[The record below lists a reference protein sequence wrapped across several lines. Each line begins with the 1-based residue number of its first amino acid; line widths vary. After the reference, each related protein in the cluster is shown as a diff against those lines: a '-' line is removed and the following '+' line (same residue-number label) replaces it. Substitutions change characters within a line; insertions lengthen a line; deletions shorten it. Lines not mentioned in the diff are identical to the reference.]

1 MSTAFGLCPQHRSKR
16 GRSSREP
23 PKTQV
28 DDLAPNPNW
37 SAGRVDGLSPE
48 TALTLIG
55 AHSRPAP
62 SASVPCITESN
73 VYYAYA
79 TTSED
84 LQRVAQT
91 APENLRQDL
100 LEQPRTPLPV
110 GSRVR
115 LHYPMQLCDGACY
128 MTEAAVDP
136 TTGQFRMNHLKIY
149 TEGVQG
155 GAPTRHIGDF
165 EV

>member
-1 MSTAFGLCPQHRSKR
+1 MSAAFGLCPQHRSKR

-23 PKTQV
+23 PKARV
-28 DDLAPNPNW
+28 DDLAPN
-37 SAGRVDGLSPE
+37 STGRIDVLSPE
-48 TALTLIG
+48 TA
-55 AHSRPAP
+55 HDRPAP
-62 SASVPCITESN
+62 SASAPCITESN
-73 VYYAYA
+73 IYYAYA

-91 APENLRQDL
+91 APQNLQRDL
-100 LEQPRTPLPV
+100 LEQPRTPLPM

-149 TEGVQG
+149 TECAQG
-155 GAPTRHIGDF
+155 GAPARHIGDF